1 MPWQHPPVISRHA
14 QFTLVI
20 PSGFSTVFSVK
31 THWKWCLLALLLTS
45 VSGRGMTWDEVMDA
59 ISEKRLALSAEEH
72 TIQEQLKTIEAQ
84 VKIQDEHVAL
94 LKGQLAALSG
104 NAAAEPPMPSVP
116 ENKVASASTAP
127 SADHQ
132 PREDELIAQSLHKIL
147 VMDGKS
153 GKPSGAFLAPNDGKI
168 LLFASA
174 QWLDE
179 NPIPTVTQQSKS
191 SLALGEELTCPAG
204 VDLVCL
210 HPEANDLPHFE
221 WAEPA
226 EKPAVGARV
235 VVISLDPAT
244 KLSRGIGGSIR
255 GIGPDTMELDAELTP
270 EMTGAPV
277 LSLDSGKII
286 GIVAP
291 QIAGVEDEWAI
302 GTRHEGSRNFATRID
317 RIQEWKPSDL
327 GRYAKEAAYI
337 QAINQRT
344 RIAWLAHMLVAER
357 TNRKNPERYNQQPP
371 QRSAGKSDEFEQE
384 RKRALE
390 EFYKKVE
397 EERKEA
403 LQRNKFLREIEA
415 EALKHAN
422 NPHIARVNS
431 WLKDSWDAHD
441 STKRADEKTR
451 LSNIYR
457 SILADIS
464 KQEPDLSAHM
474 TPYHLQQ
481 YRAATELRSQGIRII
496 GQNADRVGQ

>member
-1 MPWQHPPVISRHA
+1 MS
-14 QFTLVI
+14 
-20 PSGFSTVFSVK
+20 SVK
-31 THWKWCLLALLLTS
+31 THWKWCLLAFLLTS

-59 ISEKRLALSAEEH
+59 ISEKRRALSAEEQ
-72 TIQEQLKTIEAQ
+72 TIQEQLKTIESQ

-94 LKGQLAALSG
+94 LKDQLAALSG
-104 NAAAEPPMPSVP
+104 NAAAAPPMPSVP

-127 SADHQ
+127 TAPTADHQ

-147 VMDGKS
+147 VMEGKG
-153 GKPSGAFLAPNDGKI
+153 GKPSGAFLAPHDGKI

-174 QWLDE
+174 KWLDE
-179 NPIPTVTQQSKS
+179 NPRPTVTQQSKS
-191 SLALGEELTCPAG
+191 PLALGEELTCPAG

-210 HPEANDLPHFE
+210 HPAANDLPHFE
-221 WAEPA
+221 WAGPA

-291 QIAGVEDEWAI
+291 QIAGVENEWAI

-344 RIAWLAHMLVAER
+344 RIAWLAHMLVVER
-357 TNRKNPERYNQQPP
+357 TNRMHPERSNHQPP
-371 QRSAGKSDEFEQE
+371 RGSAGGSDEYERE

-431 WLKDSWDAHD
+431 WLKDASSSLNAAQY
-441 STKRADEKTR
+441 ADRNAR
-451 LSNIYR
+451 LVSIYR
-457 SILADIS
+457 SMLADIS

>member
-1 MPWQHPPVISRHA
+1 M
-14 QFTLVI
+14 L
-20 PSGFSTVFSVK
+20 SVK
-31 THWKWCLLALLLTS
+31 KHWKWCLLALLLTS
-45 VSGRGMTWDEVMDA
+45 VSGGGMTWDEAMDA
-59 ISEKRLALSAEEH
+59 ISEKRRALSAEEQ

-84 VKIQDEHVAL
+84 VKIQDEHIAL
-94 LKGQLAALSG
+94 LNGQLAALSG
-104 NAAAEPPMPSVP
+104 SATATQPMPNAT

-127 SADHQ
+127 SLNHQ
-132 PREDELIAQSLHKIL
+132 PREDQLIAQSLQKIL
-147 VMDGKS
+147 VIEGKA
-153 GKPSGAFLAPNDGKI
+153 GKPSGAFLAPHDGKI

-174 QWLDE
+174 HWLDE
-179 NPIPTVTQQSKS
+179 NPRPTVTQQSKS
-191 SLALGEELTCPAG
+191 PLALGEELTCPAG

-210 HPEANDLPHFE
+210 HPAANDLPHFE

-235 VVISLDPAT
+235 VVISLDPST
-244 KLSRGIGGSIR
+244 KLPRGIGGSIR

-291 QIAGVEDEWAI
+291 QIAGVQDEWAI

-344 RIAWLAHMLVAER
+344 RIAWLAHMLVVGR
-357 TNRKNPERYNQQPP
+357 THTQEKSRKYFEDSSAQRRPQQRDGESSEEFI
-371 QRSAGKSDEFEQE
+371 QR
-384 RKRALE
+384 RKREAE
-390 EFYKKVE
+390 ESYKKVE
-397 EERKEA
+397 EERKES
-403 LQRNKFLREIEA
+403 LRLGKIFREIKA
-415 EALKHAN
+415 EALKHAD

-431 WLKDSWDAHD
+431 WIKDSWDAHD
-441 STKRADEKTR
+441 ATKRADEKIR
-451 LSNIYR
+451 LANIYR
-457 SILADIS
+457 TMLADIS

-481 YRAATELRSQGIRII
+481 YRAAKEIRSQGIRII